1 MADYPSGVYS
11 PRTKE
16 NKSGVVYAPAE
27 TTKIFAEDSS
37 KLDDEVVAIETE
49 LGANPKGT
57 ADDVADRLDD
67 VDTAIGGKQASLG
80 YTPENVANKD
90 TDGTLAANSDS
101 KYPSQKAIK
110 TYADTKV
117 NLTSAQTL
125 TNKRITPKVV
135 SQASSST
142 PTPDV
147 SLYDMCK
154 LTALAVTAVFGVP
167 TGTPTDGQKL
177 IMRIKD
183 NGTARA
189 ISFNAIYRASSDLAL
204 PTTTILS
211 KTLYLGFIYNST
223 DVKWDL
229 VALLNNF

>member
-101 KYPSQKAIK
+101 KISLAKKQSK
-110 TYADTKV
+110 TYADTK
-117 NLTSAQTL
+117 S
-125 TNKRITPKVV
+125 
-135 SQASSST
+135 
-142 PTPDV
+142 
-147 SLYDMCK
+147 
-154 LTALAVTAVFGVP
+154 
-167 TGTPTDGQKL
+167 
-177 IMRIKD
+177 
-183 NGTARA
+183 
-189 ISFNAIYRASSDLAL
+189 
-204 PTTTILS
+204 
-211 KTLYLGFIYNST
+211 
-223 DVKWDL
+223 
-229 VALLNNF
+229 